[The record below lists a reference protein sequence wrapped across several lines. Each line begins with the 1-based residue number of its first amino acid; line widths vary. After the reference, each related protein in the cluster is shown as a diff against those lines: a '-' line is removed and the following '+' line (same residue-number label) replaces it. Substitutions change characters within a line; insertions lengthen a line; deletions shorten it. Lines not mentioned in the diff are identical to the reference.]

1 MKLNEKGLELYCKWH
16 DIYKKALA
24 LEIEDKGEENAEY
37 GWSIIEDWGFVNNIE
52 DMVGLAIYGDDD
64 FAIYNI
70 YNNYLKGEEYAYG
83 VTADEMIEKLKPY
96 FYIFEDEKEYLTL
109 RETRSREE

>member
-24 LEIEDKGEENAEY
+24 LEY

-70 YNNYLKGEEYAYG
+70 YNNYLHGEEYAYG